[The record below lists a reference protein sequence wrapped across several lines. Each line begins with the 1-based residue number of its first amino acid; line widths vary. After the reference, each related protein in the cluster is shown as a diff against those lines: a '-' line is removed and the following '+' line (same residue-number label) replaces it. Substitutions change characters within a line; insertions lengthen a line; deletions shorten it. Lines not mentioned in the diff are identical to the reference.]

1 MATPAFGREK
11 ILAWLHEFHS
21 ASKTLDADYWLGNF
35 FTENASLQY
44 ANSPVISGPSVRQMF
59 KEVFKKL
66 DLMTHEVLYFDFVG
80 DRIYQA
86 AKIRYLVKGD
96 NPDQDVIEV
105 PGFAVCNVEHGEDE
119 KLRCYKA
126 EIFLDPSPVFHRI
139 AEKGL

>member
-1 MATPAFGREK
+1 MPSNLLTK
-11 ILAWLHEFHS
+11 LKFHA
-21 ASKTLDADYWLGNF
+21 ASKTLDADYWLDNY

-66 DLMTHEVLYFDFVG
+66 DLMEHEVLYFDVVG

-96 NPDQDVIEV
+96 DPGQGVIEI
-105 PGFAVCNVEHGEDE
+105 PGFAVFNVEHGEGE
-119 KLRCYKA
+119 KIRCYKA
-126 EIFLDPSPVFHRI
+126 EIFLDPSPVFKRI